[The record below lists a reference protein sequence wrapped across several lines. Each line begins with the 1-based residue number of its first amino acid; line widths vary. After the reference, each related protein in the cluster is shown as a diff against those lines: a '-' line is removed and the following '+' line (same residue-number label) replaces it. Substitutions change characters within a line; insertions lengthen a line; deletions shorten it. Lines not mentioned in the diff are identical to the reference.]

1 MEVGDLVNKIHILG
15 IGPGSRDYLLP
26 ITERVVSEANVIIG
40 GSRALELFKK
50 YKQEKILITVDL
62 AKIKDYIKEN
72 YQTKKIAVLVSGDPG
87 LYSILNYLKRF
98 FSKDKLEVIPGISAM
113 QLAFAKA
120 KLIWQDAYITSLHG
134 NRDKKA
140 LLELV
145 STKDKVAFFTDNK
158 FPPNEIAEFLVE
170 NGVKNKIGIVAE
182 NLSYESERIV
192 EASLEELSKQK
203 FAKLTVMV
211 IYNG

>member
-113 QLAFAKA
+113 
-120 KLIWQDAYITSLHG
+120 
-134 NRDKKA
+134 
-140 LLELV
+140 
-145 STKDKVAFFTDNK
+145 
-158 FPPNEIAEFLVE
+158 
-170 NGVKNKIGIVAE
+170 
-182 NLSYESERIV
+182 
-192 EASLEELSKQK
+192 
-203 FAKLTVMV
+203 
-211 IYNG
+211 